1 MQRVN
6 KQNIVIALLAVL
18 LVVNFAIDFTD
29 AGYNAVRD
37 TTADIAYDRIVE
49 QSKDING
56 LEGRMYYLEHDLS
69 QVLGDDWRAADD
81 SDNLTL
87 VLCEENQ
94 TAKYGMNCRMASNF
108 LNESTEGGA

>member
-1 MQRVN
+1 MN
-6 KQNIVIALLAVL
+6 KQNIVIALLAIL

-37 TTADIAYDRIVE
+37 TTADIAHDRIVE

-56 LEGRMYYLEHDLS
+56 LEGRMYYLGHDLR
-69 QVLGDDWRAADD
+69 QVLGDDWRAVDD

-94 TAKYGMNCRMASNF
+94 TAKYGMSCQMASNV
-108 LNESTEGGA
+108 LDKSTDEGDME